1 MEPSL
6 QVYGWSVLFVDGNV
20 DVAGSRN
27 SSHGLHG
34 EGHPSITTTS
44 RRCMRTVPGKKVTL
58 RAWRYDLQTLQGTW
72 CRMPTSLCWSA
83 TGPEEGTSPN
93 ATVQDMLTTSPFEA
107 LLEQRVADLTHR
119 DSALSLDQL
128 SEPGKTTPDSRAAP
142 PLTHVHPLETSP
154 TLASYFPESAPNLST
169 PDVLSYWSAK
179 LEPAHHDEKGMFD
192 GVHGVNIEGLRLL
205 DQDLPN
211 LDTSLKLNAY
221 ASWGP
226 RPLINPPLSG
236 YVHHVPGDTSNTIL
250 SAPMQA
256 DLTHVFFDRV
266 HPLLPILNFDEYLLK
281 ISHALPTSFALRCLQ
296 HAIWTTAT
304 CFSSQFQ
311 HHGDTLYTETR
322 TMLERAEE
330 QSLHGAIPIE
340 LPQAWSLLAIYELK
354 QVNHRRGCLTAS
366 HCFQLAQLMELHRID
381 APESYKGNEG
391 QLPASTLEERRRVF
405 WVAYFLHLCVNLI
418 SGLSVGMDDE
428 QTILTRL
435 PAVQASFRGGHAG
448 HSISLSEAMACRKDS
463 DATSAFNQSII
474 IATLSSRCLVHLTR
488 CSAESVCYPHL
499 SEASWTRHE
508 QLTDMVAQ
516 QTSDMQVS
524 WTGYLR
530 LGDPARLF
538 NILMV
543 QAAAIFLYAAVC
555 SVECDPRD
563 TRDRSRTVH
572 ECEQR
577 AIVAVQS
584 MATLCRAASGLNNC
598 KGHPLIP
605 VLLVIGA
612 HFAQDRRATDSKF
625 EASFS
630 TLSTVLFELCSTS
643 KLAQTCYARLGGS
656 LGC

>member
-1 MEPSL
+1 MDFPEKATHQSRQQAGAACEQCRERKLRCERGVTTCKHCKERGVECRRPSAGQPRGPKKGQVRML
-6 QVYGWSVLFVDGNV
+6 Q
-20 DVAGSRN
+20 SRI
-27 SSHGLHG
+27 S
-34 EGHPSITTTS
+34 
-44 RRCMRTVPGKKVTL
+44 
-58 RAWRYDLQTLQGTW
+58 
-72 CRMPTSLCWSA
+72 
-83 TGPEEGTSPN
+83 
-93 ATVQDMLTTSPFEA
+93 
-107 LLEQRVADLTHR
+107 LLEERVAELTHR
-119 DSALSLDQL
+119 DSGLSLDKL
-128 SEPGKTTPDSRAAP
+128 SEPGKTPDSHAVP
-142 PLTHVHPLETSP
+142 PLTHLSTVETSP
-154 TLASYFPESAPNLST
+154 TLSSYFTDSGRNLSAPEVFSDWST
-169 PDVLSYWSAK
+169 R
-179 LEPAHHDEKGMFD
+179 LEPAHHDEKSMFHS
-192 GVHGVNIEGLRLL
+192 VHGANIEGLRLL
-205 DQDLPN
+205 DQDLPD
-211 LDTSLKLNAY
+211 LDTSLKSNAY
-221 ASWGP
+221 GSWGP
-226 RPLINPPLSG
+226 RPAINLPLSG
-236 YVHHVPGDTSNTIL
+236 TFNHLPLGDTTL
-250 SAPMQA
+250 SATMQA

-266 HPLLPILNFDEYLLK
+266 HPLVPILNVDEYFLK
-281 ISHALPTSFALRCLQ
+281 TSHTSSTSLALRCLQ
-296 HAIWTTAT
+296 HAIWTIAT

-311 HHGDTLYTETR
+311 NHRGTLYTETR
-322 TMLERAEE
+322 TMLESVEE

-381 APESYKGNEG
+381 APESYKGNES

-435 PAVQASFRGGHAG
+435 PALPASFRGGHAG
-448 HSISLSEAMACRKDS
+448 HIITLSDAMACRKDS

-488 CSAESVCYPHL
+488 CSAESMCYPHL
-499 SEASWTRHE
+499 SEASWTRHV
-508 QLTDMVAQ
+508 QLMDMVSQ
-516 QTSDMQVS
+516 QTSETQVS

-563 TRDRSRTVH
+563 TRDRQTTVH

-577 AIVAVQS
+577 AIAAVQS
-584 MATLCRAASGLNNC
+584 MATLCRAASGLDNC
-598 KGHPLIP
+598 KGHPLVP
-605 VLLVIGA
+605 VLLVVGA
-612 HFAQDRRATDSKF
+612 DFAQDRRATDPKF

-643 KLAQTCYARLGGS
+643 KLAQTCYARLERS